1 MTNVAIVLA
10 GGAGTRLHASE
21 NKVYL
26 PVAGRPLLAWSLEAF
41 DRSDS
46 IDRIVL
52 VIREAD
58 TERANDMLAAHPVR
72 KLDTIVPGGSTRHE
86 SEHAGI
92 EALAPAIE
100 RGEIGL
106 VCVHDGARPFIRQA
120 LIEEIMQTAAAHGGA
135 VPSLLL
141 ETPVLVRAGTGAASP
156 PEPVATHDLRR
167 VQTPQAF
174 RARPL
179 LRAHRQATADGLQG
193 MDTTTPVTRYTD
205 LVVKVVDGDADNIK
219 VTFVEDLFAVEELAA
234 RWQDSDEER

>member
-1 MTNVAIVLA
+1 MSSAAIVLA

-41 DRSDS
+41 DRSER
-46 IDRIVL
+46 IDRIAL

-58 TERANDMLAAHPVR
+58 AERAKEMLAAHPVR
-72 KLDTIVPGGSTRHE
+72 KLDTIVVGGATRHE
-86 SEHAGI
+86 SEHAGV

-100 RGEIGL
+100 SGDIDL

-120 LIEEIMQTAAAHGGA
+120 LIDDIMATAHKHGGA
-135 VPSLLL
+135 VPGLGLDSP
-141 ETPVLVRAGTGAASP
+141 TLVRAGAEAGGP
-156 PEPVATHDLRR
+156 PEPVATFDLRR

-179 LRAHRQATADGLQG
+179 LSAHRRATADGLQG
-193 MDTTTPVTRYTD
+193 ADTATPVSRYTD
-205 LVVKVVDGDADNIK
+205 LVVKVVQGDEDNIK
-219 VTFVEDLFAVEELAA
+219 VTFVEDLFAVEELASS
-234 RWQDSDEER
+234 WQQRQDDR